1 LINILFNDKITLEKG
16 RFFWRVKN
24 MSTNSILNGLAFGSA
39 VAHSE
44 SFGYDRG
51 YKHACDQL
59 VPQIEQAQ
67 DTGYLAGLN
76 AGRKETQKS
85 YNTGYLA
92 GLNAG
97 RKETQKSYNTGY
109 LAGLNAGRKETQKSY
124 NTGYLAGL
132 NAGRK
137 ETQKSYVE
145 AGTKVIQVI
154 VDKTNEKIQ
163 NQEKQIAILRS
174 ILKKHGIS
182 A

>member
-97 RKETQKSYNTGY
+97 RKETQKSY
-109 LAGLNAGRKETQKSY
+109 
-124 NTGYLAGL
+124 
-132 NAGRK
+132 
-137 ETQKSYVE
+137 VE

>member
-124 NTGYLAGL
+124 
-132 NAGRK
+132 
-137 ETQKSYVE
+137 VE